1 MTDTGYFTEDNSAE
15 VVAGRIADTTDP
27 RFKKI
32 MTVLIHHLHAAVKE
46 IEPSQEEWFKAI
58 QFLTATGH
66 MCDDWRQEFILLS
79 DVLGVSMLVDAINN
93 RKPSGASESTVLGPF
108 HVANAPE
115 LELGSNIC
123 LDQKGDPM
131 LVKGSV
137 LTTYGTPI
145 PNAKID
151 VWQANDDGFYD
162 VQQKGHQPDF
172 NLRGI
177 FRTDNEGRHWFDA
190 VRPKFYPI
198 PDDGPVGKM
207 LSQMGR
213 HPFRPA
219 HLHFI
224 IQAEGFETLT
234 THIFDPDDPYLHT
247 DAVFGVKE
255 SLIAKYI
262 DCTPKGSVQKT
273 WEVAFDFV
281 LAPPLKE

>member
-1 MTDTGYFTEDNSAE
+1 MTDSGYFTEDNSAK

-137 LTTYGTPI
+137 LTTDGTPI

-177 FRTDNEGRHWFDA
+177 FRTDNEGRYWFNA

-224 IQAEGFETLT
+224 IEAEGFETLT

-262 DCTPKGSVQKT
+262 DRTPKGSVQKK

>member
-1 MTDTGYFTEDNSAE
+1 MTDTGYFTEDNSAK

-177 FRTDNEGRHWFDA
+177 FRTDNEGRYWFNA

-224 IQAEGFETLT
+224 IEAEGFETLT

-262 DCTPKGSVQKT
+262 DRTPKGSVQKK

>member
-1 MTDTGYFTEDNSAE
+1 METGYFTEENSAA

-27 RFKKI
+27 RFKEI
-32 MTVLIHHLHAAVKE
+32 MTVLIRHLHAAVKE
-46 IEPSQEEWFKAI
+46 IEPTQEEWFQAI

-123 LDQKGDPM
+123 LDQKGEPM
-131 LVKGSV
+131 LVKGRV
-137 LTTYGTPI
+137 LDTDGAPI
-145 PNAKID
+145 ANAKVD
-151 VWQANDDGFYD
+151 VWQANDEGFYD

-172 NLRGI
+172 NLRGV
-177 FRTDNEGRHWFDA
+177 FRTDDQGRYWFNA

-207 LSQMGR
+207 LTRMGR

-219 HLHFI
+219 HLHYI
-224 IQAEGFETLT
+224 IEADGFETLT
-234 THIFDPDDPYLHT
+234 THTFDPDDPYIHS

-255 SLIAKYI
+255 SLIAQYK
-262 DCTPKGSVQKT
+262 DTTPGGSEQKQ
-273 WEVAFDFV
+273 WEVEFDFV
-281 LAPPLKE
+281 LAKV